1 MNELDK
7 VKRYKTN
14 TGDDARQMLLTK
26 YITAEIARK
35 DNEALKE
42 LLNSESG
49 RWFLM
54 RLLDATK
61 VNAVCFTGN
70 SKTFYNEGRRDVG
83 LGIIADIVKLGIE
96 GIKRKQQAEMEY
108 LEFQNRAR
116 ELATEYVNNKELNG
130 YE

>member
-1 MNELDK
+1 MNDIDK
-7 VKRYKTN
+7 VKRYRTN
-14 TGDDARQMLLTK
+14 TGEDKRQQELAKYMAIETARRDQKALT
-26 YITAEIARK
+26 
-35 DNEALKE
+35 E
-42 LLNSESG
+42 LLSTESG

-83 LGIIADIVKLGIE
+83 LSILSDVAKLGID

-108 LEFQNRAR
+108 IEFQMKAR
-116 ELATEYVNNKELNG
+116 ELATEYVDNKEVMN

>member
-1 MNELDK
+1 MNDVDK
-7 VKRYKTN
+7 VKRYKAN
-14 TGDDARQMLLTK
+14 TGEDKRQQELAKYMAMETARRDQQALT
-26 YITAEIARK
+26 
-35 DNEALKE
+35 E
-42 LLNSESG
+42 LLSTESG

-83 LGIIADIVKLGIE
+83 LSILSDVAKLGID
-96 GIKRKQQAEMEY
+96 GIKCKQQAEMEY
-108 LEFQNRAR
+108 IEFQMKAR
-116 ELATEYVNNKELNG
+116 ELATEYVDNKEVMN

>member
-1 MNELDK
+1 MNDREK

-14 TGDDARQMLLTK
+14 TSDDERQQELSRYMVM
-26 YITAEIARK
+26 EISRR
-35 DNEALKE
+35 DREALTE
-42 LLNSESG
+42 LLSTKSG

-61 VNAVCFTGN
+61 VNSICFTGN

-83 LGIIADIVKLGIE
+83 LSVLADIAGLGID

-108 LEFQNRAR
+108 IEFQAKAR
-116 ELATEYVNNKELNG
+116 ELATEYVDSKEAMN